1 MKILHTAL
9 RVFDL
14 NRSIEFYTEILHMQL
29 LRKQDYP
36 AYGRTHAFLGFQ
48 PEAEGCVIE
57 LQYLWDNTKKYD
69 VGNGFSHIAIAV
81 VDTIKFCDE
90 LREAGIKIVREPEAT
105 KGGSSIIAFI
115 EDPDGYRIE
124 LLQRLLN

>member
-9 RVFDL
+9 RVLDL
-14 NRSIEFYTEILHMQL
+14 NHSIEFYTKILHMQL

-36 AYGRTHAFLGFQ
+36 IYGRTHAFLGFQ
-48 PEAEGCVIE
+48 PELEGSVIE
-57 LQYLWDNTKKYD
+57 LQYLWNNTKKYD

-81 VDTIKFCDE
+81 ADTIKFCNKLKE
-90 LREAGIKIVREPEAT
+90 NGIKIARGPEAM

-115 EDPDGYRIE
+115 EDPDG
-124 LLQRLLN
+124 

>member
-14 NRSIEFYTEILHMQL
+14 NRSIKFYTEILHMKL

-36 AYGRTHAFLGFQ
+36 AYGTTHAFLGFQ
-48 PEAEGCVIE
+48 PETEGSIIE
-57 LQYLWDNTKKYD
+57 LQYIWNNAKNYD
-69 VGNGFSHIAIAV
+69 IGNGFSHIAIAV
-81 VDTIKFCDE
+81 DDTVKFCNK
-90 LREAGIKIVREPEAT
+90 LRGQGIKITREPEAT

-124 LLQRLLN
+124 LLQRL